1 MLKRIAAALVLAL
14 FVANLAFAQ
23 TPIRSSNGTPS
34 AAPPEDSTAEP
45 MPVFPRD
52 NGTGDRSAF
61 DWSFSAD
68 YLLGWV
74 RGNRLPPLITTS
86 PAGTAQAA
94 AGVLGQPGTTV
105 LFGDDKAGGDVR
117 SGFRLGMTALL
128 DDERGWSVNAG
139 FFYLFDQSNSFS
151 ANSPQGSPILARPF
165 FNTVTGLPDS
175 QLVAFP
181 GLATGG
187 VSGSFQNN
195 NFAGFNLDI
204 QEALVNT
211 NNLRVQP
218 LFGFRYLQFNDRL
231 GVDTNEIAAG
241 SNLVA
246 PGTQIAASD
255 RFTTRNA
262 FYGADLGVR
271 TEWFFDRLSVEL
283 VGILAVG
290 NLRRSVGISG
300 LTQITAPGQ
309 TAEELAGGVLALSS
323 NSGVFKSNEWVVA
336 PELGVTLGWYFTP
349 NIQLRLGYT
358 FLLLQDAA
366 RAGDQVD
373 QLVNP
378 NLIPPAQAGASTSHP
393 AFQLKT
399 TDIWVQTLSLGM
411 GIRF

>member
-1 MLKRIAAALVLAL
+1 VD
-14 FVANLAFAQ
+14 
-23 TPIRSSNGTPS
+23 S
-34 AAPPEDSTAEP
+34 APNENTA
-45 MPVFPRD
+45 PVFPRENAD
-52 NGTGDRSAF
+52 GYRLPF
-61 DWSFSAD
+61 DWSMSAD
-68 YLLGWV
+68 GLLGWV
-74 RGNRLPPLITTS
+74 RGNRLPPLVTTS

-105 LFGDDKAGGDVR
+105 LFGDSIAGDDTR
-117 SGFRLGMTALL
+117 FGFRLGATAWL
-128 DDERGWSVNAG
+128 DTERGWSVDAG
-139 FFYLFDQSNSFS
+139 FFYLFDRNNSFT
-151 ANSPQGSPILARPF
+151 AHSPQGSPILARPF
-165 FNTVTGLPDS
+165 FNVATGFPDS

-181 GLATGG
+181 GLSTGS

-195 NFAGFNLDI
+195 NFAGFNLDL
-204 QEALVNT
+204 QEVLVST
-211 NNLRVQP
+211 DGFRLQP
-218 LFGFRYLQFNDRL
+218 VLGFRYLQFNDRL
-231 GVDTNEIAAG
+231 AVDTNETATG
-241 SNLVA
+241 GNLVA

-271 TEWFFDRLSVEL
+271 AECFFDRLSVDFI
-283 VGILAVG
+283 GKLAVG

-300 LTQITAPGQ
+300 ATQITAPGG
-309 TAEELAGGVLALSS
+309 TPEELAGGLLALAS
-323 NSGVFKSNEWVVA
+323 NSGTFKSNEWVVA
-336 PELGVTLGWYFTP
+336 PEFGIAAGWNFTP
-349 NIQLRLGYT
+349 NVQLRLGYT
-358 FLLLQDAA
+358 FLLLSDVA